1 MLQWRKRKRERKREG
16 GARNWRKKKRREVEL
31 WSVPLNP
38 TRVRFMLETELDTSH
53 AIPSQ
58 LQGLLP
64 IHEEREA
71 WLWLSRLAFHF
82 NKAFA
87 SKAISEEIGEAAIAN
102 EQKYITWSSKSGLSF
117 IDRRVGN
124 MNTMTNFL
132 GNFRSPIVW
141 YNQMYRRSTYMQLM
155 GCCKYL
161 YAKRQ

>member
-1 MLQWRKRKRERKREG
+1 MRMFGSNEKLR
-16 GARNWRKKKRREVEL
+16 L

-87 SKAISEEIGEAAIAN
+87 SEAISEEVAN
-102 EQKYITWSSKSGLSF
+102 AQKYITRSSESGWSF
-117 IDRRVGN
+117 MDRRVGN
-124 MNTMTNFL
+124 VNTMRKFW
-132 GNFRSPIVW
+132 GKIQSQFVW
-141 YNQMYRRSTYMQLM
+141 YNQMQE
-155 GCCKYL
+155 KYL
-161 YAKRQ
+161 QAIHGICILICKPSVKQ